1 MPNLPSER
9 RTAQLTR
16 DAALRRVVRARTGLI
31 VGSAGL
37 TAGLAVFVAD
47 SAPGK
52 TYKHTSASRPT
63 VIREAALPP
72 LASPGQLGLHP
83 MHHATADTVSSSRPG
98 STATA
103 TQPTPT
109 ATQPTPTATQPT
121 PTATQPAPIATQPA
135 PAPPVATSAPAP
147 VVSGGS

>member
-9 RTAQLTR
+9 RAAQLTR

-47 SAPGK
+47 TAPGK
-52 TYKHTSASRPT
+52 TYNRGHAVRAA
-63 VIREAALPP
+63 VIRQAALPP
-72 LASPGQLGLHP
+72 LATPRELGLHP
-83 MHHATADTVSSSRPG
+83 DNGSSNTSTQAG

-109 ATQPTPTATQPT
+109 AAQPT
-121 PTATQPAPIATQPA
+121 PTATQPAPS
-135 PAPPVATSAPAP
+135 PPVAVASAPAP